1 VSQFELALNCIPD
14 LELPMLNRLF
24 FIFPLIAIFGA
35 GCAFGTRTAVLDYP
49 GDGPWNA
56 PAGAPL
62 VRITEFDDGRAQ
74 TDVGDVRNG
83 YGMRTARVVTTSDV
97 AEWVTEAVATEL
109 GAKGFDVET
118 EGGSAD
124 PVLVVTGRVVEAYT
138 TMKRRLRVF
147 SVDVVVSRD
156 GEVLLEERYSGTPDR
171 PRGVRGEAYAEALN
185 EVMQLVANRI
195 ADDVDE
201 LME

>member
-1 VSQFELALNCIPD
+1 
-14 LELPMLNRLF
+14 MLNRLF

-62 VRITEFDDGRAQ
+62 VLINEFDDGRVQ

-156 GEVLLEERYSGTPDR
+156 GDVLLEERYSGTPDR

-185 EVMQLVANRI
+185 EVMQILANRI
-195 ADDVDE
+195 ADDVGG